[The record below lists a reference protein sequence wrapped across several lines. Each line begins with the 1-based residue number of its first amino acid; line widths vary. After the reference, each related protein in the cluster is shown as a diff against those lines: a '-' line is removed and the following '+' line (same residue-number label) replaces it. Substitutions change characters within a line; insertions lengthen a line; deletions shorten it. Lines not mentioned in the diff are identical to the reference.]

1 MHQEGAVLRGVAQD
15 EVPTKGLW
23 PAARGASG
31 AHLQGETGRV
41 LSLFSFPGH
50 SQHAVNQR
58 KSWRKNKRDGALV
71 KGS

>member
-41 LSLFSFPGH
+41 LSLLISRAFPARREPEKVLEKE
-50 SQHAVNQR
+50 QT
-58 KSWRKNKRDGALV
+58 
-71 KGS
+71 